1 MKINSKQVQD
11 FMEQLYKNGD
21 KELKA
26 LFKHQLEIRGAIL
39 DEIANIMLIYTI
51 ENDVINMSKQ
61 EQQKEMKNL
70 SNIIKDYMNA
80 DATMQIS
87 IISGILKNTVNDT
100 YSFYS
105 YNAKKKDV
113 EKIINDG
120 FKGKHF
126 SSRVWDNEEEVARYL
141 NKQIE
146 DFLKGNI
153 SVNKI
158 KKNIESTFNTSAYNA
173 KRLTETEI
181 SRCQNKAFNKFGEEV
196 GIKKVKRNEILDSK
210 TCDKC
215 MSHDG
220 EIWDF
225 KNPNKP
231 ELPSH
236 PCCRGY
242 WEVEE

>member
-1 MKINSKQVQD
+1 MKIDSKQVQE
-11 FMEQLYKNGD
+11 FMQSIYDNSD
-21 KELKA
+21 KELKT
-26 LFKHQLEIRGAIL
+26 LFKHQIEIRGAIL
-39 DEIANIMLIYTI
+39 KEIANIMLIYTI
-51 ENDVINMSKQ
+51 ENNVINMSKR
-61 EQQKEMKNL
+61 EQQKEMQKL
-70 SNIIKDYMNA
+70 SIIIKDYISA

-113 EKIINDG
+113 EKILKES

-181 SRCQNKAFNKFGEEV
+181 SRCQNSAFNRFGEEV

>member
-1 MKINSKQVQD
+1 MKKISSKQLQE
-11 FMEQLYKNGD
+11 FIEQLYKNGD
-21 KELKA
+21 KELKT
-26 LFKHQLEIRGAIL
+26 LFKHQVEIRGAIL

-51 ENDVINMSKQ
+51 ENNVMNMSKV
-61 EQQKEMKNL
+61 EQQKEMQKL
-70 SNIIKDYMNA
+70 SNIIKDYISA

-113 EKIINDG
+113 ENIINEN

-141 NKQIE
+141 NKQI
-146 DFLKGNI
+146 DNFLKGNI

-158 KKNIESTFNTSAYNA
+158 KKNIEATFNTSAYNA

-196 GIKKVKRNEILDSK
+196 GIRKVKYNAILDSK
-210 TCDKC
+210 LCTDCEQYNGKVF
-215 MSHDG
+215 
-220 EIWDF
+220 DF
-225 KNPNKP
+225 NSKI
-231 ELPSH
+231 ELPRH
-236 PCCRGY
+236 PNCRCY
-242 WEVEE
+242 YEVEE